1 MLLPEL
7 DVDDVAGSA
16 NEPAASPR
24 RKRTSIRENVRKNTV
39 VADTAR
45 VEIPARAAPTPHD
58 PPQHQDE
65 PFWDRKSVVFVSWYW
80 PACILSGIAI
90 GYLLFAP

>member
-39 VADTAR
+39 VADT
-45 VEIPARAAPTPHD
+45 VEVQT
-58 PPQHQDE
+58 
-65 PFWDRKSVVFVSWYW
+65 
-80 PACILSGIAI
+80 
-90 GYLLFAP
+90 